1 MKHSFF
7 LNQQFITWST
17 MADHGSYVITMYK
30 ASKLHGERYR
40 KRKEVKSLRDTKERK
55 KKKNMKKRT

>member
-1 MKHSFF
+1 
-7 LNQQFITWST
+7 

>member
-1 MKHSFF
+1 
-7 LNQQFITWST
+7 

-40 KRKEVKSLRDTKERK
+40 KKEEVKRLRDTKEREKEK
-55 KKKNMKKRT
+55 KHEKGNLILTTRSTLS